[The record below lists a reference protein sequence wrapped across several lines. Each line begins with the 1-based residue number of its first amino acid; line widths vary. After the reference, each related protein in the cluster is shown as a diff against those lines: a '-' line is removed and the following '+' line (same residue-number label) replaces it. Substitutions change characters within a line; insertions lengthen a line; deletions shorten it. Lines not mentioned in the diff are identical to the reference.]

1 MLLAKRGPLET
12 SVSRKTIFSVDI
24 SWVNLIVAW
33 NELAKS
39 MKLLISFSGKV
50 LTEKMS
56 SISLFQMIGFC
67 GLAASSCFLM

>member
-1 MLLAKRGPLET
+1 MLSAKRSPLET
-12 SVSRKTIFSVDI
+12 SVSRKTSFSDDI

-56 SISLFQMIGFC
+56 SINLFQMIGFC
-67 GLAASSCFLM
+67 GLAASSCFSM